1 MSPGTFSGKWARKFA
16 TNFHTCLSFIVFL
29 WLDFVEVILCVIFRY
44 LDKFFEGKAS
54 ACQCLRSNYGIR
66 NEENEVSETLHGRK
80 NIFREMGFLRFPR
93 KWDDSKKTGIVDHEV
108 MKNSHRWSDCG
119 CESCVSWMNNC
130 VQDDEQKLHVQIKEP
145 LQEGI
150 EGSRESTAAIE
161 NVIFLHGFLSS
172 SSFWTETVFP
182 NLSDHQRN
190 NYRLFAV
197 DLLGFG
203 RSPKPRD
210 KLYTLRDHFEMIEK
224 SVISQFDLK
233 SFHLVAHSMGC
244 IIALALAAKH
254 PSIVRSI
261 TLVAPPCFPD
271 SRDGAASLAVLKRV
285 AEKRLWPLPTFGT
298 AIMSWYEHL
307 GRCLCFF
314 ICRHHRTWEKILKL
328 LTQRRELH
336 FLIMDL
342 TKHTHQSAWHSMHN
356 VICGAAGHIDGY
368 LERLV
373 KSGVKVCAIH
383 GDRDQTAPVECSHY
397 IKTKVPDA
405 DINIISKAGHK
416 TVIFRRTKE
425 FTRSLERVWASSA
438 ERL

>member
-1 MSPGTFSGKWARKFA
+1 MLSHFPSMSPGTFSGKWARKFA

-29 WLDFVEVILCVIFRY
+29 WLDFVEVILCVLFRY

-145 LQEGI
+145 LQ
-150 EGSRESTAAIE
+150 GSRESTAAIE

-182 NLSDHQRN
+182 NLSDHQSN

-254 PSIVRSI
+254 PNIVRSI

-298 AIMSWYEHL
+298 AIMSW
-307 GRCLCFF
+307 
-314 ICRHHRTWEKILKL
+314 
-328 LTQRRELH
+328 ELH

-368 LERLV
+368 LETLV
-373 KSGVKVCAIH
+373 KSGVKVCVIH

-438 ERL
+438 ARL